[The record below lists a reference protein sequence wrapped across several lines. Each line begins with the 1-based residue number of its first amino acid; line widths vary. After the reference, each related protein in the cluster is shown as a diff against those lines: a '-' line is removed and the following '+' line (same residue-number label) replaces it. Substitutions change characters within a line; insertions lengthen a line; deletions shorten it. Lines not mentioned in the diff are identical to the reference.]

1 MAKANSREEEILRK
15 LFISEPNIYNG
26 KIDFVVQFV
35 KLEHVSE
42 INILLEFNKRYP
54 GVYIA
59 FNWDIFDKMLFR
71 KKLIMY
77 FEELI
82 KIEPR
87 LFYFEAYWRDCQ
99 CTVSSSLRSM
109 LIDFA
114 KKNKIVCRQIL

>member
-42 INILLEFNKRYP
+42 INILLEFN
-54 GVYIA
+54 IA